1 VAAELIG
8 VCGGLIDQEQAV
20 MVVPLVMLIDWYRG
34 RRLALWALFGFV
46 ALNFL
51 VLRQALTGSH
61 LAAGILASPG
71 ELKLRLIA
79 IAQVLV
85 TDVRIL
91 FWPYDL
97 HYYRSTDI
105 LTASPWWWV
114 PVILAGVLL
123 FES

>member
-1 VAAELIG
+1 MAFFVLSTLILHLKDKWLLSLIG
-8 VCGGLIDQEQAV
+8 VVAALLTKEQAV
-20 MVVPLVMLIDWYRG
+20 MVVPLVMLM
-34 RRLALWALFGFV
+34 RLVPRAAFWHYGLCLVFV

-79 IAQVLV
+79 IAKFLV

-91 FWPYDL
+91 FWPL
-97 HYYRSTDI
+97 MTCI
-105 LTASPWWWV
+105 ITAPR
-114 PVILAGVLL
+114 I
-123 FES
+123 F